1 MILHA
6 CVHVCSSVAQLCPTL
21 CDPMVCTPL
30 DSSVHG
36 IFQAR
41 ILEWAGISCS
51 MRSPWPRNWTHVS
64 YVSCIG
70 RQVFFFF
77 FLNHCA
83 TWEAGM
89 ILHRWQN
96 CMELTHTHTDT
107 HTHTHRHTH
116 RHTDTHTHTHRHAQ
130 MRTSKTEE
138 VRIRWVNYININVL
152 ALILCYS
159 FEKQNV
165 LLLLGETGKVYK
177 ISPCII
183 STNACDSTFIYKI
196 QRKIK
201 VKAYR
206 LFREGDGTP
215 LQYSCLENPMDGGAW

>member
-1 MILHA
+1 MEFSRQEYWSGLA
-6 CVHVCSSVAQLCPTL
+6 FPAP
-21 CDPMVCTPL
+21 CDLPDPGIEPMSLMFPAL
-30 DSSVHG
+30 
-36 IFQAR
+36 
-41 ILEWAGISCS
+41 AG
-51 MRSPWPRNWTHVS
+51 R
-64 YVSCIG
+64 
-70 RQVFFFF
+70 FFFF
-77 FLNHCA
+77 FFNHCA

-116 RHTDTHTHTHRHAQ
+116 TQTHTHTHTHTHRHTQ

>member
-1 MILHA
+1 
-6 CVHVCSSVAQLCPTL
+6 
-21 CDPMVCTPL
+21 
-30 DSSVHG
+30 
-36 IFQAR
+36 
-41 ILEWAGISCS
+41 
-51 MRSPWPRNWTHVS
+51 
-64 YVSCIG
+64 
-70 RQVFFFF
+70 
-77 FLNHCA
+77 
-83 TWEAGM
+83 
-89 ILHRWQN
+89 
-96 CMELTHTHTDT
+96 
-107 HTHTHRHTH
+107 
-116 RHTDTHTHTHRHAQ
+116 